1 MINNFKE
8 PIKKI
13 VKKPTPT
20 IKKEKRDY
28 LAIFGSYLGLILN

>member
-13 VKKPTPT
+13 VKKPM